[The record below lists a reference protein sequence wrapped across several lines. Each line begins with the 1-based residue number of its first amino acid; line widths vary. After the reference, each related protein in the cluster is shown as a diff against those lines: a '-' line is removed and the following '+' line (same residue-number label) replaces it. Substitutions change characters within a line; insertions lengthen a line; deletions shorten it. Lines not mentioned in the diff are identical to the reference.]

1 MLPRFSQRNNMRGF
15 TATAGIVKSSSWIL
29 IAAAAIFLFPEQAA
43 GQDDYVQA
51 KPYQLKYRAY
61 ETEDLRIFYFFREQ
75 EYVIEHVARCFEN
88 AFRYHQKF
96 FDYTPSGPVTIY
108 FNDDDDYGYA
118 GTTVIPNNWI
128 TLGIEPFEY
137 VYDTCPTNERMNWV
151 MNHELVHVTAS
162 DQATGWDSRFRKLF
176 FGKVH
181 PVAEDPVSIF
191 YAYLTTPRLYSPRWY
206 HEGIAVFM
214 ETWMAGGIGRSLTG
228 YDEMTFRAMVRDSM
242 QFHTV
247 VGLESEGTARDF
259 QIGQVSYLYGTRFF
273 SYLSLMH
280 GPESVIEWVRRNE
293 GSGAY
298 FSTQFRKVYGTS
310 IYDKWAE
317 WIEFEKEW
325 QKTNLDSIRQYPVT
339 PAKGLC
345 ERPLGSVSR
354 EFFDADTRTLYTA
367 VNYPGEFSH
376 IAAIDIDTGKMR
388 KICEIETPALY
399 YVTGLAHDPES
410 GTLFY
415 TTDNS
420 RGWRDLN
427 SVDIETGKTKVLCKN
442 NRTGDLVYCPT
453 DSTIWGMR
461 HDNGFSSIIVFIPPY
476 EDGYEL
482 LKLRYGIDMF
492 DIDISPDGKYLT
504 GTMTDISG
512 DQRLIR
518 METARLMVGDG
529 TWELIHEFPDNNAA
543 NFVHSPD
550 GKYLYG
556 TSYVTGVSNIFR
568 FDLEQWKLE
577 AVSNFEIGAF
587 RPLPV
592 SDDSLITFRYTGEGF
607 EPAMIPVK
615 PIEDIAAVR
624 YLGQA
629 VVLEHPVVEDWKL
642 SSPKEIEID
651 SMVTHEGLYSP
662 TKSMRITSLYPIVE
676 GYKDY
681 GTIGLRFNMMD
692 PVGINALDMAA
703 SYTPNTNLPE
713 DERAHFRFK
722 YSRGRWAATGYYNR
736 ADFYDLFGPTKVSR
750 KGHSLA
756 LDYDYGFVVDRPR
769 RLGINLRAA
778 AYGNLEYLP
787 HYQNV
792 QATIKDFYTL
802 EGSLHYK
809 HTRGTIGGIQ
819 AEKGIICSLNS
830 YNSLINGDP
839 YPLFYGNLDY
849 GVLLPWD
856 HSSIWLRTS
865 GGVSFGDR
873 KESNSYFFF
882 GGFGNN
888 WVDHK
893 GVNRYREFYAF
904 PGVELNEI
912 GGTNYLKGMIEWTL
926 PPLRFSSLGW
936 PSLYGNWASLAFF
949 GSAIATNVDADYD
962 GVQVANAGAQLNLK
976 IVFFSSLQTT
986 FSAGYAFAF
995 EEGRDPREEL
1005 MLSLKILR

>member
-1 MLPRFSQRNNMRGF
+1 MNRF
-15 TATAGIVKSSSWIL
+15 TATAGFITRSIPIL
-29 IAAAAIFLFPEQAA
+29 IAAAAICFVPGRASSESE
-43 GQDDYVQA
+43 DE
-51 KPYQLKYRAY
+51 KPYQLKYRTY
-61 ETEDLRIFYFFREQ
+61 ETEDLKVFYFYKEQ
-75 EYVIEHVARCFEN
+75 EYVIEHISRCFEN

-96 FDYTPSGPVTIY
+96 FDYTPSGPVTVY

-181 PVAEDPVSIF
+181 PVAEDPLSIF
-191 YAYLTTPRLYSPRWY
+191 YAYLTTPRLYAPRWY

-228 YDEMTFRAMVRDSM
+228 YDEMTFRAMVRDSIE
-242 QFHTV
+242 FYTV
-247 VGLESEGTARDF
+247 VGLESEGTAKDF

-280 GPESVIEWVRRNE
+280 GPDSVVEWVRRNE

-298 FSTQFRKVYGTS
+298 FSTQFRKVFDAS
-310 IYDKWAE
+310 IYEKWNE
-317 WIEFEKEW
+317 WIEFEKQW
-325 QKTNLDSIRQYPVT
+325 QETNLDSIRQYPVT
-339 PAKGLC
+339 PARPLC
-345 ERPLGSVSR
+345 ERALGSVSR
-354 EFFDADTRTLYTA
+354 EFFDAESRTLYAA

-376 IAAIDIDTGKMR
+376 IAAINIDSGEMR

-410 GTLFY
+410 GTLFF

-420 RGWRDLN
+420 RGFRDLN
-427 SVDIETGKTKVLCKN
+427 SVDIATGKTKVLCKD
-442 NRTGDLVYCPT
+442 NRTGDLVYSRA

-461 HDNGFSSIIVFIPPY
+461 HDNGFTSIVMFPPPY

-482 LKLRYGIDMF
+482 LKLRYGYDMF
-492 DIDISPDGKYLT
+492 DIDISPDGKWLT

-512 DQRLIR
+512 NQRLIR
-518 METARLMVGDG
+518 METARLMIGDG
-529 TWELIHEFPDNNAA
+529 TWELLHEFTDNNAA
-543 NFVHSPD
+543 NFVHSAD
-550 GKYLYG
+550 GRYLYG
-556 TSYVTGVSNIFR
+556 TSYSTGTSNIFR
-568 FDLEQWKLE
+568 FDFEEWKIE
-577 AVSNFEIGAF
+577 ALSNFEIGAF

-592 SDDSLITFRYTGEGF
+592 SDDSLITFRYTGSGF
-607 EPAMIPVK
+607 EPVMIPVN
-615 PIEDIAAVR
+615 PIEDIYAVK

-629 VVLEHPVVEDWKL
+629 VILEHPELEDWML
-642 SSPKEIEID
+642 SSPREIEID
-651 SMVTHEGLYSP
+651 SLKTYEGEYKVTRNL
-662 TKSMRITSLYPIVE
+662 RVTSLYPIVE

-692 PVGINALDMAA
+692 PVGINALDMAV

-713 DERAHFRFK
+713 NERGHFRFK

-756 LDYDYGFVVDRPR
+756 LNYDYGFIVDRPKK
-769 RLGINLRAA
+769 LGLNVKAA

-787 HYQNV
+787 HYQNIL
-792 QATIKDFYTL
+792 ATMKDFYTL
-802 EGSLHYK
+802 EGSLNYRHV
-809 HTRGTIGGIQ
+809 RRTIGGIQ
-819 AEKGIICSLNS
+819 AEKGIKFSLNEYS
-830 YNSLINGDP
+830 SLVNGEL
-839 YPLFYGNLDY
+839 YPLFWSTLDY
-849 GVLLPWD
+849 GFLLPWD

-865 GGVSFGDR
+865 GGFSLGDR

-888 WVDHK
+888 WVDHQ
-893 GVNRYREFYAF
+893 GVDRYREFYTF

-912 GGTNYLKGMIEWTL
+912 GGTNFLKGMVEWTL

-936 PSLYGNWASLAFF
+936 PSLYANWASLAFF
-949 GSAIATNVDADYD
+949 GSAIATNVDADYE
-962 GVQVANAGAQLNLK
+962 GVEIANVGSQLNLK

-995 EEGRDPREEL
+995 EDGYAPREEL

>member
-1 MLPRFSQRNNMRGF
+1 MRSF
-15 TATAGIVKSSSWIL
+15 TPTTGLLKRSIPVLLAFVAVIL
-29 IAAAAIFLFPEQAA
+29 APGRAS
-43 GQDDYVQA
+43 GQDDYVQE
-51 KPYQLKYRAY
+51 KPYQLKYRTY
-61 ETEDLRIFYFFREQ
+61 ETRDLRVFYFFREQ
-75 EYVIEHVARCFEN
+75 EYVIEHLSRCFEN
-88 AFRYHQKF
+88 AFHYHQKF
-96 FDYTPSGPVTIY
+96 FGYTPSGEVTVY

-191 YAYLTTPRLYSPRWY
+191 YAYLTTPRLYAPRWY

-228 YDEMTFRAMVRDSM
+228 YDEMTFRAMVLDSTE
-242 QFHTV
+242 FYTV
-247 VGLESEGTARDF
+247 VGLESEGTAKDF
-259 QIGQVSYLYGTRFF
+259 QIGQMSYLYGTRFF
-273 SYLSLMH
+273 SYLALTE
-280 GPESVIEWVRRNE
+280 GPGSVIEWVRRNE

-298 FSTQFRKVYGTS
+298 FSRQFQKVYGAS
-310 IYDKWAE
+310 IYEKWNE
-317 WIEFEKEW
+317 WIEFEKKW
-325 QKTNLDSIRQYPVT
+325 QTTNIVDSIRQYPVT
-339 PAKGLC
+339 PARPLC
-345 ERPLGSVSR
+345 ERALGSVSR
-354 EFFDADTRTLYTA
+354 EFFDAGTRTLYTA

-376 IAAIDIDTGKMR
+376 IAAIDIDSGRMR

-399 YVTGLAHDPES
+399 YVTSLAYDPES
-410 GTLFY
+410 GTLFF

-427 SVDIETGKTKVLCKN
+427 SVDIATGKTKVLCRN
-442 NRTGDLVYCPT
+442 NRTGDLVYNRA

-461 HDNGFSSIIVFIPPY
+461 HDNGFTSIVMFTPPY
-476 EDGYEL
+476 SDGYEL
-482 LKLRYGIDMF
+482 IKLRYGIDMF
-492 DIDISPDGKYLT
+492 DIDISPDGRYLT

-512 DQRLIR
+512 RQRLIR
-518 METARLMVGDG
+518 METARLIMGDG

-550 GKYLYG
+550 GRYLYG
-556 TSYVTGVSNIFR
+556 TSYVTGTSNIFR

-577 AVSNFEIGAF
+577 ALSNFEVGGF

-592 SDDSLITFRYTGEGF
+592 SDDSLIAFLYTSGGF
-607 EPAMIPVK
+607 EPAMTPVR
-615 PIEDIAAVR
+615 PIEDIAVVR

-629 VVLEHPVVEDWKL
+629 VVLDHPEVKDWKL
-642 SSPKEIEID
+642 SSPREIEID
-651 SMVTHEGLYSP
+651 SLKTYEGEYSP
-662 TKSMRITSLYPIVE
+662 ARSLRVTSLYPVVE

-692 PVGINALDMAA
+692 PVGINALDMAV
-703 SYTPNTNLPE
+703 SYTPVTGLPE
-713 DERAHFRFK
+713 NERAHFRFR

-756 LDYDYGFVVDRPR
+756 LDYVYGFVVDRPKK
-769 RLGINLRAA
+769 LGLKVRAA

-787 HYQNV
+787 DYQNI

-802 EGSLHYK
+802 EGSLDYSHV
-809 HTRGTIGGIQ
+809 RRTIGGIQ
-819 AEKGIICSLNS
+819 AEKGMTFSLNEYS
-830 YNSLINGDP
+830 SLINGDL
-839 YPLFYGNLDY
+839 YPLLWGTLDL
-849 GVLLPWD
+849 GFLLPWE
-856 HSSIWLRTS
+856 HSSVWLRSS
-865 GGVSFGDR
+865 GGFSLGDR
-873 KESNSYFFF
+873 KESNSYFYF

-888 WVDHK
+888 WVDHQ
-893 GVNRYREFYAF
+893 VVDRYREFYAF

-912 GGTNYLKGMIEWTL
+912 GGTNFLKGTIEWAL

-936 PSLYGNWASLAFF
+936 PSLYANWASLTFF
-949 GSAIATNVDADYD
+949 GSAIATNIDPDYEGVEVAD
-962 GVQVANAGAQLNLK
+962 AGAQLNFRV
-976 IVFFSSLQTT
+976 VFFSSLQTT

-995 EEGRDPREEL
+995 EEGYAPREEL